1 MKIIKEENQNVLLV
15 LTEKEDVSE
24 KVLKSNDVD
33 AAFEK
38 HVPQYQK
45 KDNQVEVFVN
55 HVMEEEHYIEWI
67 LVEYEKETIIKRFVP
82 SSEPKVV
89 VPYEKG
95 MKAYAYCNKHSLW
108 KGETLD

>member
-1 MKIIKEENQNVLLV
+1 MFRKDDSEDNKSVG
-15 LTEKEDVSE
+15 EKPEDI
-24 KVLKSNDVD
+24 D

-55 HVMEEEHYIEWI
+55 HVMEEDHYIEWI